1 MDAKATELSNLYAS
15 EAETFRTLLQSLA
28 DEEMQRVL
36 AQAQGQHDVE
46 VQRIC
51 HSSS

>member
-1 MDAKATELSNLYAS
+1 MDAKAIELSNLYAS
-15 EAETFRTLLQSLA
+15 EAETFCTQLRSLA

-46 VQRIC
+46 VQRIG
-51 HSSS
+51 HT